1 MKKFLWLLLLSVT
14 LFAQGLVT
22 GQNIKFIPGDKVL
35 FSEDFSKC
43 PIGEIPT
50 SFDKIKGAGE
60 CVKYN
65 NKIWF
70 APTGTSKFGFVKKVN
85 LGKDEFSIEFTL
97 FTNNYRDV
105 PYDFNLLSI
114 NPAKNEPKV
123 EKTLHFSFEP
133 MGCHISLSG
142 VGELRNTPACHKK
155 KFYIAIQARRH
166 LLRIY
171 LNGKRIAS
179 TPFSPQT
186 DIIGFEWKRAFAPLA
201 PQAYDLLITD
211 LKAAKYSSK
220 EEAPKPESV
229 GISVQKI
236 DGGEK
241 LTVPEK
247 VLFDFNKFILKPKAK
262 DALKVVGAYIAQN
275 NPKKIVVTGYTDNI
289 GSDEYNLKLSLQRA
303 QSVADFLIYCG
314 KIDAKKIE
322 IKGLGK
328 ANPIAPNDSEQNR
341 AKNRRVE
348 IELIQ

>member
-1 MKKFLWLLLLSVT
+1 MKKLFFLF
-14 LFAQGLVT
+14 LFPILIFSSGLVT

-50 SFDKIKGAGE
+50 SFDKITGVGE
-60 CVKYN
+60 CVKYD

-70 APTGTSKFGFVKKVN
+70 APTGTLKFGFVKKVN
-85 LGKDEFSIEFTL
+85 LGKDDFSIEFTL

-114 NPAKNEPKV
+114 DPAKKEPKV
-123 EKTLHFSFEP
+123 EKTLHFAFEP
-133 MGCHISLSG
+133 MGCKISLSG
-142 VGELRNTPACHKK
+142 IGELRKTPACHKK
-155 KFYIAIQARRH
+155 KFYIAIQTRRH
-166 LLRIY
+166 QLRIY

-179 TPFSPQT
+179 TSFTPQT
-186 DIIGFEWKRAFAPLA
+186 DIIGFEWKRTFALV

-211 LKAAKYSSK
+211 IKAAKYSSK

-236 DGGEK
+236 KGGEK

-247 VLFDFNKFILKPKAK
+247 VLFDFNKFMLKPKAK
-262 DALKVVGAYIAQN
+262 KALKVVSAYIAQN

-328 ANPIAPNDSEQNR
+328 ANPIAPNDSKENQ

-348 IELIQ
+348 IKLIQ

>member
-1 MKKFLWLLLLSVT
+1 MKKLFLFLLLPVMI
-14 LFAQGLVT
+14 FGGALVT
-22 GQNIKFIPGDKVL
+22 GQKIKFTPGDKVL

-43 PIGEIPT
+43 PVGEIPV
-50 SFDKIKGAGE
+50 SFDKIKGVGE
-60 CVKYN
+60 CVKYK

-70 APTGTSKFGFVKKVN
+70 APTSASKFGFLKKVN
-85 LGKDEFSIEFTL
+85 LGKEDFSIEFTL

-105 PYDFNLLSI
+105 PYDFNILSI
-114 NPAKNEPKV
+114 NPAKKEPKV
-123 EKTLHFSFEP
+123 EKTLHFAFEP

-155 KFYIAIQARRH
+155 KFHIAIQARRH
-166 LLRIY
+166 QLRIY

-179 TPFSPQT
+179 TPFMPKT
-186 DIIGFEWKRAFAPLA
+186 DIIGFEWKRAFALA

-220 EEAPKPESV
+220 EEAPKPEKV

-236 DGGEK
+236 EGGEK

-247 VLFDFNKFILKPKAK
+247 VLFDFNKFMLKPKAK
-262 DALKVVGAYIAQN
+262 EALKVVSAYIAQN
-275 NPKKIVVTGYTDNI
+275 SPKKIVVIGYTDNV
-289 GSDEYNLKLSLQRA
+289 GSDEYNLALSFKRA

-314 KIDAKKIE
+314 KIDAAKIE

-328 ANPIAPNDSEQNR
+328 ANPIAPNDTKENQ

-348 IELIQ
+348 IKLIQ

>member
-1 MKKFLWLLLLSVT
+1 MKKLFLFLLLPVMIFGGT
-14 LFAQGLVT
+14 LVT
-22 GQNIKFIPGDKVL
+22 GQKIKFTPGDKVL

-43 PIGEIPT
+43 PVGEIPV
-50 SFDKIKGAGE
+50 SFDKIKGVGE
-60 CVKYN
+60 CVKYK

-70 APTGTSKFGFVKKVN
+70 APTSASKFGFLKKVN

-114 NPAKNEPKV
+114 NPAKKEPKV
-123 EKTLHFSFEP
+123 EKTLHFAFEP

-155 KFYIAIQARRH
+155 KFHIAIQARRH
-166 LLRIY
+166 QLRIY

-186 DIIGFEWKRAFAPLA
+186 DIMGFEWKRAFALA

-220 EEAPKPESV
+220 EEAPKPEKV
-229 GISVQKI
+229 GISVQKME
-236 DGGEK
+236 GGEK
-241 LTVPEK
+241 LMVPEK
-247 VLFDFNKFILKPKAK
+247 VLFDFNKFMLKPKAK
-262 DALKVVGAYIAQN
+262 EALKVVSAYIAQN
-275 NPKKIVVTGYTDNI
+275 SPKKIVVSGYTDNV
-289 GSDEYNLKLSLQRA
+289 GSDEYNLALSFKRA

-314 KIDAKKIE
+314 KIDAAKIE

-328 ANPIAPNDSEQNR
+328 ANPIAPNDTKENQ

-348 IELIQ
+348 IKLIQ